1 MFQGFDADDNKI
13 NDFHQRVADKN
24 IQSFDARSDDI
35 MSAKNGFIGMLA
47 GILVGGVVGWLF
59 LSPAD
64 QGNKEQTIPVIRRP
78 VVPFKIQPNDP
89 GGMNIDNQDREIY
102 HIVDNTSK
110 VVEEVKVV
118 PVPETPKLVVE
129 NNISNSVDMDNL
141 VESISSQEDISIDE
155 NSENIKV
162 ANVQL
167 ETIPTNSSQKIS
179 IPEKIEDIKV
189 NIQESINK
197 AETKVE
203 AKETKET
210 KEVVKAPEKAS
221 KQVAEK
227 TTIKGTW
234 YTQLIASSSRQ
245 SVESLWKRLSTKH
258 TFLKSYPHTVEEITS
273 ATGSKLYRLK
283 VGSFKTRK
291 EAEQLSIKL
300 KQQKI
305 SSIIKQN

>member
-1 MFQGFDADDNKI
+1 MGVKDMFQGFDADDNKI

-203 AKETKET
+203 AKETK
-210 KEVVKAPEKAS
+210 KVVKAPENTS
-221 KQVAEK
+221 KQATEK
-227 TTIKGTW
+227 ATIKGTW

-245 SVESLWKRLSTKH
+245 SVESLWKRISTKH

-273 ATGSKLYRLK
+273 ATGS
-283 VGSFKTRK
+283 T
-291 EAEQLSIKL
+291 
-300 KQQKI
+300 
-305 SSIIKQN
+305 